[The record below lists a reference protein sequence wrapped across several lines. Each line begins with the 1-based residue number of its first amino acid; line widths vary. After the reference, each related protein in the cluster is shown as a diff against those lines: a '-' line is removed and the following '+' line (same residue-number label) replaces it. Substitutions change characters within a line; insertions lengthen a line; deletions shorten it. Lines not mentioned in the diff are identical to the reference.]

1 MDEVTCAKN
10 KFRMDQWAE
19 LIRQCQASG
28 MKVNDWCAAN
38 GVTHD
43 AYYYWL
49 RKLRKAA
56 MEQTGLTR
64 IPNGS
69 LPVSFKKLEVTAP
82 VPGAQ
87 AAVIVRLPSATV
99 EVQDGASRQTVEA
112 VLLALKATC

>member
-28 MKVNDWCAAN
+28 MNVNDWCAAN

-49 RKLRKAA
+49 RKLRKVA
-56 MEQTGLTR
+56 MEQTGLAR

-69 LPVSFKKLEVTAP
+69 LPVTFKKLEVTTP
-82 VPGAQ
+82 VSVTQ
-87 AAVIVRLPSATV
+87 AAVIVRLLSATL
-99 EVQDGASRQTVEA
+99 EVQNGVSRQTVEA

>member
-1 MDEVTCAKN
+1 MDKITNAKN
-10 KFRMDQWAE
+10 QFRMEQWAK
-19 LIRQCQASG
+19 LIQECQSSG

-56 MEQTGLTR
+56 MQQTGLDR

-69 LPVSFKKLEVTAP
+69 LPVTFKKLEVAAP
-82 VPGAQ
+82 VAGTQ
-87 AAVIVRLPSATV
+87 AAVIIHMPSATL
-99 EVQDGASRQTVEA
+99 EIHNGASQQTVEA
-112 VLLALKATC
+112 VLLALRSIC

>member
-1 MDEVTCAKN
+1 MDEITTAKN
-10 KFRMDQWAE
+10 QFRMEEWAK
-19 LIRQCQASG
+19 LIRECQSSG

-56 MEQTGLTR
+56 MQQTGLSK

-69 LPVSFKKLEVTAP
+69 LPVSFKKLEVATP
-82 VPGAQ
+82 VTGTQ
-87 AAVIVRLPSATV
+87 AAVIIHTPSATL
-99 EVQDGASRQTVEA
+99 EVHNGASRQTVEA